1 MLDWI
6 SQLLL
11 PNENPTAIQSLIV
24 MILTIGLG
32 VFLGN
37 LKIKNTSLGVSAVMF
52 AGLFLGHYGYRMDAS
67 ISNFIRDLGLIFFV
81 YAIGLQLGPS
91 FFSAFKAQG
100 LKYSEWYSSQHFIG
114 FHHIS
119 KYRFRN
125 RKHCGDFIWFGY
137 QHACP
142 RSCEE
147 YD

>member
-6 SQLLL
+6 LQLLL

-37 LKIKNTSLGVSAVMF
+37 IKIKNTSLGVSAVMF

-67 ISNFIRDLGLIFFV
+67 ISNFIKDLGLIFFV

-100 LKYSEWYSSQHFIG
+100 LK
-114 FHHIS
+114 
-119 KYRFRN
+119 
-125 RKHCGDFIWFGY
+125 
-137 QHACP
+137 
-142 RSCEE
+142 
-147 YD
+147 

>member
-37 LKIKNTSLGVSAVMF
+37 IKIKNTSLGVSAVMF

-67 ISNFIRDLGLIFFV
+67 ISNFIKDLGLIFFV

-100 LKYSEWYSSQHFIG
+100 LKYNILAASGILLALHWLSSYF
-114 FHHIS
+114 
-119 KYRFRN
+119 
-125 RKHCGDFIWFGY
+125 
-137 QHACP
+137 
-142 RSCEE
+142 
-147 YD
+147 

>member
-52 AGLFLGHYGYRMDAS
+52 AGLF
-67 ISNFIRDLGLIFFV
+67 
-81 YAIGLQLGPS
+81 
-91 FFSAFKAQG
+91 
-100 LKYSEWYSSQHFIG
+100 
-114 FHHIS
+114 
-119 KYRFRN
+119 
-125 RKHCGDFIWFGY
+125 FGTLWL
-137 QHACP
+137 
-142 RSCEE
+142 
-147 YD
+147 